1 MQYAA
6 AASLLGSSLK
16 RRALDAIPLLTE
28 LGCPH
33 AHQSDLPLAAC
44 IATLTTITLL
54 PRGCAPSPRH
64 PDWSPAEPSQPN
76 ASQTPAK
83 DPRNKS
89 RGLARSHSAAQR
101 QQLRQTP
108 NQKGVSAA
116 KQREPTGGSK
126 EGKARGQPVAGGE
139 MRLCACAKRAELGA
153 GVHDCKGMA
162 TEFSVEMIW
171 RDGRIWVYTAGLYGG
186 AEGQEGA
193 YEESPR
199 AQQHRFSGIGGQ

>member
-1 MQYAA
+1 MPTDLTCPLPPA
-6 AASLLGSSLK
+6 L
-16 RRALDAIPLLTE
+16 RRWR
-28 LGCPH
+28 
-33 AHQSDLPLAAC
+33 QSPSYHVDV
-44 IATLTTITLL
+44 LL
-54 PRGCAPSPRH
+54 PPGTRTGRPPSH
-64 PDWSPAEPSQPN
+64 PSQ
-76 ASQTPAK
+76 APAK

-89 RGLARSHSAAQR
+89 RGLARSHSPAQR